1 MSLLTPFLMLTT
13 LLLLSSGFALLW
25 YRAAEEEAH
34 EPSPADLSTS
44 RPTRRPC
51 WSRWCARGEPGAR
64 RHPRPRSPMVREA
77 VFELAEVSAARTLL
91 CGCIADL

>member
-1 MSLLTPFLMLTT
+1 MSLLSPFLMLTS
-13 LLLLSSGFALLW
+13 LVLLSSGFALLL
-25 YRAAEEEAH
+25 YRAAEDEPH

-44 RPTRRPC
+44 RPARRSC
-51 WSRWCARGEPGAR
+51 WSRVRARGQVSAH
-64 RHPRPRSPMVREA
+64 RHRRPRSPMVREA